1 MSPRV
6 RYRFDERRQRL
17 LETGLEVFSSRPY
30 DEISM
35 DELAARAGVSK
46 GLLYH
51 YFPTKRD
58 FYREALASAVEEM
71 RRLTEPDPDL
81 PPGEQLRAGLTA
93 FLDYVGAHA
102 AGFQAL
108 VGGGIGSDPEI
119 GRIVDGFRQTVME
132 RVVRGLG
139 VGQPGPELR
148 LCLRAWLGFTE
159 AAALAW
165 IEEAGVERDLVAR
178 MAVRALHAAV
188 QEATPGPTG
197 SEKGHAAAGAMG
209 CPEPRPA
216 P

>member
-71 RRLTEPDPDL
+71 RRLTEPDPEL
-81 PPGEQLRAGLTA
+81 PPGEQLRVGLTA

-132 RVVRGLG
+132 RVIRGLG
-139 VGQPGPELR
+139 VNRPGPELQ

-165 IEEAGVERDLVAR
+165 IEEGVASDLVVR
-178 MAVRALHAAV
+178 MAMRALHAAV
-188 QEATPGPTG
+188 QEASLQPVG
-197 SEKGHAAAGAMG
+197 SGEGRAVAGAG
-209 CPEPRPA
+209 NRRQPRPD